1 MTIKINEIAD
11 LMQCQN
17 CGSNVG
23 IAVPHRNL
31 NDTIIYIVIDHCLCD
46 FITISS
52 LNRNSDI

>member
-23 IAVPHRNL
+23 IAVLDPPIGGHHPVPYFKNSHL
-31 NDTIIYIVIDHCLCD
+31 AAYIVND
-46 FITISS
+46 
-52 LNRNSDI
+52 

>member
-23 IAVPHRNL
+23 IAVLHPPIGGHHPVPCFS
-31 NDTIIYIVIDHCLCD
+31 TQ
-46 FITISS
+46 ITE
-52 LNRNSDI
+52 RQGTVMY